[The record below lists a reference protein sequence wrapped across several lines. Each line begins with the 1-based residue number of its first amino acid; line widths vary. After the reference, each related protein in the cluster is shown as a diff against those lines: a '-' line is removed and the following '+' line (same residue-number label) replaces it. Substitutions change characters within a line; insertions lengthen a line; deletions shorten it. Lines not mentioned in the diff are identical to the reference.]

1 MFAKELLI
9 LFLFL
14 FIFSGRKTADIQ
26 FGELKKVLDVLDPI
40 WMKKILAVSTDGEAT
55 MHGIHTGLQTRI
67 DNFVY
72 AETDRHIIRVWCGLH
87 QLDLAAQSGYERLC
101 DGDFLGTLRPLIGHL
116 RRQHKLKGRMN
127 TTCPQ
132 VAATRWLSMSKV
144 LNWLTDNYT
153 IIREHLS
160 DNHVECAPSDSW
172 WVIAFTVVVIAN
184 HLTSAFIRLQG
195 KNTILEQQAVGL
207 EALAKDISN
216 VYKINSMSDIP
227 NETDHESILV
237 SATSDMYVDKSNVR
251 SAIKRD
257 ITALLMFQAMTVG
270 EQTTI
275 IDNIGYFALGL
286 VERINNICAKRTANN
301 EPDTIDNFPV
311 LPSQLYN
318 YDCEQFNV
326 LLTQQLPIIQDAGWS
341 FNRVRRISLEFK
353 RFIDDVNNSPDLKA
367 SCGRDNL
374 TTKDYT
380 VTDQDIQSAVM
391 LEFDV
396 SWKFINGRYNDLQT
410 FCAGLATT
418 FANTATVESDFSK
431 IGIEKN
437 DQRQSLTDFSLSSIL
452 QTKQYEIMHK
462 FSYLTIQDQVYSLED
477 DPIDIDM

>member
-1 MFAKELLI
+1 MSHSFFKKNY
-9 LFLFL
+9 
-14 FIFSGRKTADIQ
+14 SGSKLADVQ

-55 MHGIHTGLQTRI
+55 MHGIHSGLQTRI
-67 DNFVY
+67 DNFVHT
-72 AETDRHIIRVWCGLH
+72 ETDRHIIRVWCGLH

-116 RRQHKLKGRMN
+116 RRQHNLKGRMN

-153 IIREHLS
+153 IIRQHLS
-160 DNHVECAPSDSW
+160 DNNVECAPSDSW

-184 HLTSAFIRLQG
+184 LLNSAFITLQG
-195 KNTILEQQAVGL
+195 KKTILEQQAVGL
-207 EALAKDISN
+207 QRLADDISK
-216 VYKINSMSDIP
+216 VFKIKSMSELP

-237 SATSDMYVDKSNVR
+237 STTEDMYIDKSNVR
-251 SAIKRD
+251 NEIIYDLTSLD
-257 ITALLMFQAMTVG
+257 LFQVMTAG

-275 IDNIGYFALGL
+275 IENIGVFALGL
-286 VERINNICAKRTANN
+286 VERINNICAKRTTSN
-301 EPDTIDNFPV
+301 EPNRIDNFPV

-318 YDCEQFNV
+318 CDREQFMK
-326 LLTQQLPIIQDAGWS
+326 LLQQQRQRLQDAGWS
-341 FNRVRRISLEFK
+341 TDRVRGISQEFK
-353 RFIDDVNNSPDLKA
+353 MFIADVDNSPDLKA
-367 SCGRDNL
+367 SCGHNNL
-374 TTKDYT
+374 TTKDST
-380 VTDQDIQSAVM
+380 VTDQDIMSAVM
-391 LEFDV
+391 LEFDE
-396 SWKFINGRYNDLQT
+396 SWKFINGRYNDLQL

-418 FANTATVESDFSK
+418 FANTATVESDFSI

-452 QTKQYEIMHK
+452 QTKQYEIMRK
-462 FSYLTIQDQVYSLED
+462 FSHLTIQDQVYSLD
-477 DPIDIDM
+477 DPIDINM